1 MKQPRL
7 SSLLLKRLESPGY
20 TLILFVRLLIT
31 TKCNAIKHLPDNV
44 NTIERVWR
52 SSAILYL
59 LSLKLPTVRR
69 LIISTHE
76 CHLGNKW
83 TTLLDK
89 LSTYK
94 IEDRNMLPMF
104 LLQMLLRESISKE
117 KDYILFWTPAY
128 KELSEK
134 LLLPTVID
142 SADLVSN
149 CCNKL
154 SKRAEEKL
162 PCLTMNPIKV
172 QNRNLLKTSFQL
184 STSTVVNKWINEVTP
199 TELIKTVKIKLK
211 PSCAQKII
219 LDDWINTSN
228 YVYNKTVETIYKKHH
243 QANFQSLR
251 DLLVTANT
259 KKHNSEYILISN
271 NIKRLGSDK
280 YIMKQEL
287 KQLSN
292 TPNNNAILIQEL
304 TQQIHEMETTIKNE
318 NARLRTAAKL
328 MDAKKNEGIHEWELN
343 TPKEVRAGSVNDVCK
358 AIKSAKSNL
367 KAGHI
372 KHFRLGFRKKSENYK
387 CAVIPKNFLKNKNGV
402 IQLAPEFF
410 KEHCK
415 FKMGKKTKKKPQ
427 NKNLEINYDSRIVKQ
442 MNDYWLIVPISVKI
456 KEKTAPVNYCG
467 VDPGVRTFMTTFGN
481 HGCTEYDFNYAKI
494 RNLDNKI
501 RRLKFYKPG
510 KRNRVPRNKIIK
522 CEQRKENIINEL
534 HWSTINNLLKTH
546 DFIFYGDINSHSI
559 VKHGKNHTLNTKMN
573 NLKFF
578 KFKQRLLFKATERN
592 KKVYLVHE
600 AHTSQ
605 TCCMC
610 GSINKPGNLKIYSCT
625 TCDKKIGRD
634 VNSAKNML
642 MKGIMRNL

>member
-1 MKQPRL
+1 MKQIRL

-20 TLILFVRLLIT
+20 TLIQFARLLT
-31 TKCNAIKHLPDNV
+31 TTRYNAIKHLPDNV
-44 NTIERVWR
+44 NIINQVWR

-59 LSLKLPTVRR
+59 LSLKFQTIQK
-69 LIISTHE
+69 LIISIHE

-89 LSTYK
+89 LSTSK
-94 IEDRNMLPMF
+94 IEDQNMLPMF
-104 LLQMLLRESISKE
+104 LLQILLLESISKE
-117 KDYILFWTPAY
+117 KDYKLFWTPAY

-134 LLLPTVID
+134 LLSPAEID
-142 SADLVSN
+142 SAALVSN

-154 SKRAEEKL
+154 SKKAAGKL
-162 PCLTMNPIKV
+162 PCLTMSRIKV

-184 STSTVVNKWINEVTP
+184 STSTVVKKWANEVTP
-199 TELIKTVKIKLK
+199 IKIIKAVKIKLK
-211 PSCAQKII
+211 PSCAQKTI

-243 QANFQSLR
+243 QANFQNLR

-259 KKHNSEYILISN
+259 KKHNVDYILISN

-280 YIMKQEL
+280 SIMKQEL

-292 TPNNNAILIQEL
+292 IHNNNTILIQEL
-304 TQQIHEMETTIKNE
+304 TQRIYDIETTIKNE
-318 NARLRTAAKL
+318 NARLRAAAKL

-358 AIKSAKSNL
+358 AIKSGKANL
-367 KAGHI
+367 KAGNI
-372 KHFRLGFRKKSENYK
+372 KNFRLSFRKKSENYK
-387 CAVIPKNFLKNKNGV
+387 CAVIPKHFLKNKNGI

-415 FKMGKKTKKKPQ
+415 FKMGKKTMKKPQ

-442 MNDYWLIVPISVKI
+442 MNDYWLIVPVSVKI
-456 KEKTAPVNYCG
+456 EEKTTPVNYCG
-467 VDPGVRTFMTTFGN
+467 VDPGVRTFMTTFGT
-481 HGCTEYDFNYAKI
+481 HGCTEYDFNY
-494 RNLDNKI
+494 NKI
-501 RRLKFYKPG
+501 QNIDDKIKQLKFGALG

-522 CEQRKENIINEL
+522 CERRKENIINEL

-610 GSINKPGNLKIYSCT
+610 GSINNPGDSKIYSCT

-634 VNSAKNML
+634 VNAAKNIL
-642 MKGIMRNL
+642 MKGIVRNL